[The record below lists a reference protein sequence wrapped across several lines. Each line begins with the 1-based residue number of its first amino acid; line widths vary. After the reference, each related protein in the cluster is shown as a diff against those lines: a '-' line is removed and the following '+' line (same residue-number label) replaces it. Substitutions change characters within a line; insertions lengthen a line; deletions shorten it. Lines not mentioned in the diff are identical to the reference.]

1 MRAVVVREF
10 GGPEAVEVVEAE
22 VPEPGARE
30 VRIKVAAAPLNPV
43 DVGLRAGAFG
53 GAGKQ
58 VGLGWDVAGV
68 VDAVGVAGAWA
79 VGDRVVALDHGISG
93 ALGAQ
98 AEFVVVP
105 VDAVAVAPRGV
116 DEVHASTLPLNGLT
130 ALQGLD
136 AMELGAGQTL
146 LVTGAAGG
154 VGAFVVQLAVQ
165 RGVSVTGLAREGDAE
180 YVRGLGAEFAGAGD
194 VEGEF
199 DGVFDAAVLGE
210 AALGW
215 VRDGGV
221 YMGVMP
227 QGQPAGVRGIR
238 TSAVEV
244 AADGAQLAGLVKLM
258 EEGVLTTRVAG
269 TYGLEEAGEA
279 HARFGRGGVGG
290 RLVLVP

>member
-10 GGPEAVEVVEAE
+10 GGPDVVEVVETE

-30 VRIKVAAAPLNPV
+30 VRIRVGAAALNPV
-43 DVGLRAGAFG
+43 DVAVRSGVFG

-68 VDAVGVAGAWA
+68 VDAAGVASVWA
-79 VGDRVVALDHGISG
+79 PGDRVVALDHGISEP
-93 ALGAQ
+93 LGAQ

-105 VDAVAVAPRGV
+105 VDAVAVAPVGV
-116 DEVHASTLPLNGLT
+116 DEVAASTLPLNGLT

-136 AMELGAGQTL
+136 ALELRAGQSL
-146 LVTGAAGG
+146 LVTGAGGG
-154 VGAFVVQLAVQ
+154 VGAFAAQLAAH
-165 RGVSVTGLAREGDAE
+165 RGVLVTGLARERDAE
-180 YVRGLGAEFAGAGD
+180 YVGGLGGVEFAAS

-199 DGVFDAAVLGE
+199 DAVFDAAVLGE
-210 AALGW
+210 VTLGW
-215 VRDGGV
+215 VRDGGAYV
-221 YMGVMP
+221 GVMP
-227 QGQPAGVRGIR
+227 HGEPASVRGVR

-244 AADGAQLAGLVKLM
+244 VADGVQLAGLVKLM

-269 TYGLEEAGEA
+269 TYALEEAGSA
-279 HARFGRGGVGG
+279 HARFAEGGVGG